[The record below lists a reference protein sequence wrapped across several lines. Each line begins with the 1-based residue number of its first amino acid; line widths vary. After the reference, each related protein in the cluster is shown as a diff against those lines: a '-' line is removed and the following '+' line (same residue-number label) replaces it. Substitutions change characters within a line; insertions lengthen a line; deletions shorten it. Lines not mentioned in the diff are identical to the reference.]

1 MGYAIAAAAQSRG
14 AKVVLISGFLEPEI
28 RTKLLEAG
36 AEGFIQKPF
45 KPNEILGLIRQVID
59 IAKR

>member
-1 MGYAIAAAAQSRG
+1 V
-14 AKVVLISGFLEPEI
+14 KVVLISGFLEPEI

-59 IAKR
+59 IAKG